1 MANKNNRRFNKNNK
15 GNKEN
20 VVDVNYTEVKEKEES
35 KPTFEEGNYVIT
47 GVSKGEIIKKLA
59 VAGAEV
65 YVTKLADGGL
75 TVDLK

>member
-1 MANKNNRRFNKNNK
+1 MANKNNRKFQKNK

-20 VVDVNYTEVKEKEES
+20 VVDVNYTEVKEKEEV

-47 GVSKGEIIKKLA
+47 VVSKGEILKKLA

>member
-1 MANKNNRRFNKNNK
+1 MANKNNRKFNKNNK
-15 GNKEN
+15 EVKEN
-20 VVDVNYTEVKEKEES
+20 VVDVNYTEVKEQEEV
-35 KPTFEEGNYVIT
+35 KPTFEKGNYVVTI
-47 GVSKGEIIKKLA
+47 VAQGEILKKIA

>member
-1 MANKNNRRFNKNNK
+1 MANKNKNKFNK
-15 GNKEN
+15 NKEN
-20 VVDVNYTEVKEKEES
+20 VVDVNYTEVKEKEEV

-47 GVSKGEIIKKLA
+47 VVSKGEIIKKMA

>member
-1 MANKNNRRFNKNNK
+1 MANKNNRKFQKNK

-20 VVDVNYTEVKEKEES
+20 VVDVNYTEVKEQEEV
-35 KPTFEEGNYVIT
+35 KPAFEKGNYVIT
-47 GVSKGEIIKKLA
+47 VVSQGEILKKIA

>member
-1 MANKNNRRFNKNNK
+1 MSNKNNRKFQKNK

-20 VVDVNYTEVKEKEES
+20 VVDVNYTEVKEQEEV
-35 KPTFEEGNYVIT
+35 KPTFEKGNYVVT
-47 GVSKGEIIKKLA
+47 VVAQGEILKKIA

>member
-1 MANKNNRRFNKNNK
+1 MANKNNRKFQK
-15 GNKEN
+15 NKEK
-20 VVDVNYTEVKEKEES
+20 VVDVDYKEVNKQEEV

-47 GVSKGEIIKKLA
+47 VVSKGEILKKLA

-65 YVTKLADGGL
+65 YVTKLVDGGL

>member
-1 MANKNNRRFNKNNK
+1 MANKNNRKFNKNNK

-20 VVDVNYTEVKEKEES
+20 VVDVNYTEVKEKEDV
-35 KPTFEEGNYVIT
+35 KPTFTEGNYVIT
-47 GVSKGEIIKKLA
+47 VVSKGEIIKKLA

>member
-1 MANKNNRRFNKNNK
+1 MANKKNRKFNKNK
-15 GNKEN
+15 GKEN
-20 VVDVNYTEVKEKEES
+20 VVDVNYTEVKEKDEV

-47 GVSKGEIIKKLA
+47 VVSNGEILKKLA

-65 YVTKLADGGL
+65 YVTKLAEGGL

>member
-1 MANKNNRRFNKNNK
+1 MANKNNRKFQKNKK
-15 GNKEN
+15 I
-20 VVDVNYTEVKEKEES
+20 VDVDYKEVKEKDEV

-47 GVSKGEIIKKLA
+47 VVSNGEILKKLA

-65 YVTKLADGGL
+65 YVTKLAEGGL

>member
-1 MANKNNRRFNKNNK
+1 MSNKNKRKFQKNK
-15 GNKEN
+15 GKEN
-20 VVDVNYTEVKEKEES
+20 VVDVDYKEVNKQEEI
-35 KPTFEEGNYVIT
+35 KPTFEEGNYVVT
-47 GVSKGEIIKKLA
+47 VVSKGEILKKLA

>member
-1 MANKNNRRFNKNNK
+1 MANKNKRKFQKNR
-15 GNKEN
+15 GNEN
-20 VVDVNYTEVKEKEES
+20 IVDVNYTEVKEKEEV

-47 GVSKGEIIKKLA
+47 VVSKGEILKKLA